1 LELELEVR
9 GGRSAV
15 MGKEEQGNLRRGTV
29 PHQWYRVARS
39 AQPSH
44 AHTLSKLGQ
53 LGHGD
58 MLPSACFAQEVV
70 I

>member
-1 LELELEVR
+1 
-9 GGRSAV
+9 

-29 PHQWYRVARS
+29 PRQWYRVARS

>member
-1 LELELEVR
+1 
-9 GGRSAV
+9 

-39 AQPSH
+39 AQSSH
-44 AHTLSKLGQ
+44 VYTLSKLGQ
-53 LGHGD
+53 LRPGEV
-58 MLPSACFAQEVV
+58 LPSACFAQGVV